1 MTHLTQRAIDIET
14 TGFNATDAVTVVGF
28 EQELGYQVFAQ
39 TDNRPTGDIATA
51 VQEHT
56 DEHVQVATHR
66 TEGELLAA
74 VAAYV
79 REQLSPADVLL
90 VAYNG
95 ETWNGGFDLPFLRT
109 RLAAHGIDWPFADV
123 PYADLLPLIQRLFN
137 TTLNGEDTA
146 DLVTAYDVLCDGDAG
161 AYDPFS
167 ESSEAVTAFEDGHYT
182 DVVMHNLA
190 DILRT
195 EALSTLAQR
204 YCSKS
209 DFDLKSLTP
218 TIDE

>member
-1 MTHLTQRAIDIET
+1 MTQLTQRAFDIET
-14 TGFNATDAVTVVGF
+14 TGFNASDAVTVVGV
-28 EQELGYQVFAQ
+28 ERDLGYQLFAQ
-39 TDNRPTGDIATA
+39 TASHPTGDIATA
-51 VQEHT
+51 VQDTT
-56 DEHVQVATHR
+56 DEHVRVATYR
-66 TEGELLAA
+66 TEAKLLTA
-74 VAAYV
+74 VATYV
-79 REQLSPADVLL
+79 REQLSPVDVLL

-95 ETWNGGFDLPFLRT
+95 ETWQGGFDLPFLRT
-109 RLAAHGIDWPFADV
+109 RLAAHGIAWPFVDV

-137 TTLNGEDTA
+137 TTVDGDADA

-161 AYDPFS
+161 AYDPFD
-167 ESSEAVTAFEDGHYT
+167 ESSEAVTAFETGHYT